1 MPPTTDPTGPL
12 AHLVLVGLS
21 GTGKS
26 TVAPLLAERRG
37 VVAVDLDRLLEQR
50 FGRPVAQVFGE
61 DGEPE
66 FRRAEAELLAEV
78 LVGPPA
84 VVATGGGAV
93 LDPESRRRLADA
105 FVVWL
110 SAPIDLL
117 VRRLSDVAERRPLLT
132 DDPATAL
139 RAMAAERDPLYREVA
154 DLVVDVEGRSP
165 EEIADVV
172 GDVVADVVDDATTG
186 EPSPTTDRTRGAR

>member
-12 AHLVLVGLS
+12 THLVLVGLS

-50 FGRPVAQVFGE
+50 FGRPVAQVFLE

-84 VVATGGGAV
+84 VIATGGGAV

-105 FVVWL
+105 AFVVWL

-117 VRRLSDVAERRPLLT
+117 VRHLSDVAERRPLLA

-172 GDVVADVVDDATTG
+172 DDVVDRATTG
-186 EPSPTTDRTRGAR
+186 EPSPMTDRTRGAR

>member
-12 AHLVLVGLS
+12 THLVLVGLS

-26 TVAPLLAERRG
+26 TVAPLLAERQG

-105 FVVWL
+105 AFVVWL

-117 VRRLSDVAERRPLLT
+117 VRHLSDVAERRPLLA

-154 DLVVDVEGRSP
+154 DLVVDVERRSP
-165 EEIADVV
+165 EEIAEM
-172 GDVVADVVDDATTG
+172 VADVVVVATTG

>member
-50 FGRPVAQVFGE
+50 FGRPVARVFIE

-117 VRRLSDVAERRPLLT
+117 VRRLSDVAERRPLLA

-139 RAMAAERDPLYREVA
+139 RAMATEREPLYREVA
-154 DLVVDVEGRSP
+154 DLVVDVARRSP

-172 GDVVADVVDDATTG
+172 GDVVDHATTG

>member
-50 FGRPVAQVFGE
+50 FGRPVARVFIE

-117 VRRLSDVAERRPLLT
+117 VRRLSDVAERRPLLA

-154 DLVVDVEGRSP
+154 DLVVDVERRSP
-165 EEIADVV
+165 EEIAEM
-172 GDVVADVVDDATTG
+172 VADVVVVATTG

>member
-50 FGRPVAQVFGE
+50 FGRPVAQVFLE

-84 VVATGGGAV
+84 VIATGGGAV

-105 FVVWL
+105 AFVVWL

-117 VRRLSDVAERRPLLT
+117 VRHLSDVAERRPLLA

-154 DLVVDVEGRSP
+154 DLVVDVERRSP
-165 EEIADVV
+165 EEIAEM
-172 GDVVADVVDDATTG
+172 VADVVVVATTG

>member
-1 MPPTTDPTGPL
+1 LPPTTDPTGPL
-12 AHLVLVGLS
+12 THLVLVGLS

-26 TVAPLLAERRG
+26 TVAPLLAERQG

-50 FGRPVAQVFGE
+50 FGRPVAQVFLE

-84 VVATGGGAV
+84 VIATGGGAV
-93 LDPESRRRLADA
+93 LDPESRRRLADAA

-117 VRRLSDVAERRPLLT
+117 VRRLSDVAERRPLLA

-154 DLVVDVEGRSP
+154 DFVVDVERRSP
-165 EEIADVV
+165 EEIAEM
-172 GDVVADVVDDATTG
+172 VADVVDDATTG
-186 EPSPTTDRTRGAR
+186 EPSPMTDRTRGAR

>member
-1 MPPTTDPTGPL
+1 MPPTTDPTGPH

-26 TVAPLLAERRG
+26 TVAPLLAERQG

-105 FVVWL
+105 AFVVWL

-139 RAMAAERDPLYREVA
+139 RHMAAERDPLYREVA
-154 DLVVDVEGRSP
+154 DLVVDVARRSP

-172 GDVVADVVDDATTG
+172 GDVVDHATTG

>member
-1 MPPTTDPTGPL
+1 LPPTTDPTGPHT
-12 AHLVLVGLS
+12 HLVLVGLS

-50 FGRPVAQVFGE
+50 FGRPVAQVFLE

-84 VVATGGGAV
+84 VIATGGGAV
-93 LDPESRRRLADA
+93 LDPESRRRLADAA

-117 VRRLSDVAERRPLLT
+117 VRRLSDVAERRPLLA

-154 DLVVDVEGRSP
+154 DFVVDVERRSP
-165 EEIADVV
+165 EEIAEM
-172 GDVVADVVDDATTG
+172 VADVVDDATTG
-186 EPSPTTDRTRGAR
+186 EPSPMTDRTRGAR

>member
-12 AHLVLVGLS
+12 THLVLVGLS

-50 FGRPVAQVFGE
+50 FGRPVAQVFLE

-66 FRRAEAELLAEV
+66 FRRAESALLAEV

-84 VVATGGGAV
+84 VIATGGGAV
-93 LDPESRRRLADA
+93 LDPESRRRLADAA

-117 VRRLSDVAERRPLLT
+117 VRRLSDVAERRPLLA

-154 DLVVDVEGRSP
+154 DFVVDVERRSP
-165 EEIADVV
+165 EEIAEM
-172 GDVVADVVDDATTG
+172 VADVVDDATTG
-186 EPSPTTDRTRGAR
+186 EPSPMTDRTRGAR

>member
-1 MPPTTDPTGPL
+1 LPPTTDPTGPL
-12 AHLVLVGLS
+12 THLVLVGLS

-50 FGRPVAQVFGE
+50 FGRPVAQVFLE

-84 VVATGGGAV
+84 VIATGGGAV

-105 FVVWL
+105 AFVVWL

-117 VRRLSDVAERRPLLT
+117 VRHLSDVAERRPLLA

-154 DLVVDVEGRSP
+154 DLVVDVERRSP
-165 EEIADVV
+165 EEIAEM
-172 GDVVADVVDDATTG
+172 VADVVVVATTG

>member
-26 TVAPLLAERRG
+26 TVAPLLAERQG

-105 FVVWL
+105 AFVVWL

-139 RAMAAERDPLYREVA
+139 RHMAAERDPLYREVA
-154 DLVVDVEGRSP
+154 DLVVDVERRSP
-165 EEIADVV
+165 EEIAEM
-172 GDVVADVVDDATTG
+172 VADVVVVATTG

>member
-1 MPPTTDPTGPL
+1 M
-12 AHLVLVGLS
+12 
-21 GTGKS
+21 
-26 TVAPLLAERRG
+26 
-37 VVAVDLDRLLEQR
+37 
-50 FGRPVAQVFGE
+50 FIE

-117 VRRLSDVAERRPLLT
+117 VRRLSDVAERRPLLA

-139 RAMAAERDPLYREVA
+139 RAMATEREPLYREVA
-154 DLVVDVEGRSP
+154 DLVVDVARRSP

-172 GDVVADVVDDATTG
+172 GDVVDHATTG

>member
-1 MPPTTDPTGPL
+1 LPPTTDPTGPL

-50 FGRPVAQVFGE
+50 FGRPVAQVFLE

-105 FVVWL
+105 AFVVWL

-117 VRRLSDVAERRPLLT
+117 VRRLSDVAERRPLLA

-154 DLVVDVEGRSP
+154 DLVVDVERRSP
-165 EEIADVV
+165 EEIAEM
-172 GDVVADVVDDATTG
+172 VADVVVVATTG

>member
-1 MPPTTDPTGPL
+1 MPPTTDPTGPH

-50 FGRPVAQVFGE
+50 FGRPVAQVFLE

-84 VVATGGGAV
+84 VIATGGGAV
-93 LDPESRRRLADA
+93 LDPESRRRLADAA

-117 VRRLSDVAERRPLLT
+117 VRRLSDVAERRPLLA

-154 DLVVDVEGRSP
+154 DFVVDVERRSP
-165 EEIADVV
+165 EEIAEM
-172 GDVVADVVDDATTG
+172 VADVVDDATTG
-186 EPSPTTDRTRGAR
+186 EPSPMTDRTRGAR